1 MKIMINLLRL
11 VTFLCSFL
19 FVESTYAVGGSG
31 VTLRPS
37 SLKASPVPDAAI
49 TMEFKQGAKVT
60 VLDRKGFWYQ
70 IDSGGQ
76 KGWLKVTEVKL
87 DSGESATAGLAAF
100 ATGRGSTG
108 NVVSASGSRGL
119 SAEEL
124 TTAKPDEAALAQ
136 VDAMKVSVD
145 AALAFA
151 KAGKLSSRQLAY
163 LASPAKQSDK
173 NPKKKK

>member
-1 MKIMINLLRL
+1 M
-11 VTFLCSFL
+11 
-19 FVESTYAVGGSG
+19 
-31 VTLRPS
+31 TLRPS
-37 SLKASPVPDAAI
+37 SLKASPVPDAVI
-49 TMEFKQGAKVT
+49 TTEFKQGTKVT
-60 VLDRKGFWYQ
+60 VIERKGFWYQ

-108 NVVSASGSRGL
+108 NVVSSSGSRGL

-124 TTAKPDEAALAQ
+124 TAAKPDEAALAQ

-145 AALAFA
+145 TALSFA

-163 LASPAKQSDK
+163 LASPSSNK